1 MQTLAVVPLAGHR
14 VMLPSG
20 VDHAAAHAELAALLT
35 RAAGAETAGLF
46 AEPRLGTAEV
56 EYLAP
61 DGRIARFDELDA
73 EGRALLRAE
82 IGRLVSLLR
91 RAAEE
96 AAQRE
101 PARCGSWPA
110 LVANAIE
117 IPSFERVYAHEG
129 RPVLA
134 GWGMAPATAPA
145 GLGLIGVLDDG
156 RAYQRP
162 LAFPLW
168 AAVLSLLALLAIGAM
183 GAMATP
189 RLIDLFDPPEPVCRV
204 APADQQAFLE
214 LDGEKKRE
222 LELRRRL
229 AALQQSAG
237 DKRAACP
244 IPTVP
249 APTPPS
255 PPVQRAAPEPP
266 KPAPTP
272 PKQQAQPKPPPPLPA
287 DRWARKDLS
296 LLKGCWVLG
305 KPTMSKH
312 GLPNGR
318 SELCTVNAGRICFG
332 DGGLGQR
339 EMTSTCP
346 SGHVR
351 CVAPI
356 QAGFSADSTLRT
368 TQPQVSCDPPG
379 LTWIAENNSLVCRRT
394 SDTLAIC
401 RDPLNFEHEFRRD
414 GP

>member
-1 MQTLAVVPLAGHR
+1 MQRLAVVPLAGHR

-20 VDHAAAHAELAALLT
+20 VDHAAAHAELTALLT
-35 RAAGAETAGLF
+35 RAAGAEAAGLF
-46 AEPRLGTAEV
+46 AEPRRGGGEI

-96 AAQRE
+96 AARRE
-101 PARCGSWPA
+101 PARCGSWPG

-117 IPSFERVYAHEG
+117 IPSFELVYAHEG

-134 GWGMAPATAPA
+134 GWGMAPASAPA

-156 RAYQRP
+156 RVYQRP

-168 AAVLSLLALLAIGAM
+168 AAVLSLLALMAIGAM

-189 RLIDLFDPPEPVCRV
+189 LLIAFFGPPEPVCRV

-229 AALQQSAG
+229 AALRQSVG

-249 APTPPS
+249 APTPPPP
-255 PPVQRAAPEPP
+255 PPVQHAAPEPP
-266 KPAPTP
+266 KPP
-272 PKQQAQPKPPPPLPA
+272 PQQRAQAKPPKPPPAPPAPRPPLPPPPTTPPPNTQPCNTDTHSGGMGITETKHFLGPRPGRVRLNYNTFREP
-287 DRWARKDLS
+287 DRIIVYYKGRK
-296 LLKGCWVLG
+296 LG
-305 KPTMSKH
+305 ATDGFVPGT
-312 GLPNGR
+312 GGVEFNWNPPPNGSPNDYVVAVEVTGAPGSGSTR
-318 SELCTVNAGRICFG
+318 WRYN
-332 DGGLGQR
+332 LG
-339 EMTSTCP
+339 CP
-346 SGHVR
+346 QH
-351 CVAPI
+351 
-356 QAGFSADSTLRT
+356 
-368 TQPQVSCDPPG
+368 
-379 LTWIAENNSLVCRRT
+379 
-394 SDTLAIC
+394 
-401 RDPLNFEHEFRRD
+401 
-414 GP
+414 

>member
-1 MQTLAVVPLAGHR
+1 MQTLAVVALAGHR

-20 VDHAAAHAELAALLT
+20 VDHAAAHAELASLLT

-46 AEPRLGTAEV
+46 AEPRLAGGTV

-117 IPSFERVYAHEG
+117 IPSFELVYAHEG

-162 LAFPLW
+162 LTFPLW
-168 AAVLSLLALLAIGAM
+168 AAALSLLALLAIGAM

-189 RLIDLFDPPEPVCRV
+189 RLIALLDSPEPVCRV

-229 AALQQSAG
+229 AALQKSAG

-249 APTPPS
+249 APTPPP
-255 PPVQRAAPEPP
+255 PPVQRATPEPP
-266 KPAPTP
+266 KPPPAPP
-272 PKQQAQPKPPPPLPA
+272 PQQRAQVEPPKPPPASPA
-287 DRWARKDLS
+287 PSPPTTPPPNTQPCNTETHSGGKGITETKHFLGARPGRVRLNYNTFREPDRIIVYYKGRKLAATD
-296 LLKGCWVLG
+296 GFVPGTGEVEFNWN
-305 KPTMSKH
+305 PP
-312 GLPNGR
+312 PNGPPNDYVV
-318 SELCTVNAGRICFG
+318 TVEVTGTPGSGSTEWRYN
-332 DGGLGQR
+332 LGCPQR
-339 EMTSTCP
+339 
-346 SGHVR
+346 
-351 CVAPI
+351 
-356 QAGFSADSTLRT
+356 
-368 TQPQVSCDPPG
+368 
-379 LTWIAENNSLVCRRT
+379 
-394 SDTLAIC
+394 
-401 RDPLNFEHEFRRD
+401 
-414 GP
+414 